1 MHDNPLFQ
9 AGIKSSLKDDPQFSI
24 LRTINQNYVKR
35 QFTRIQYQGFSTVSA
50 LQAEYGWNA
59 QVPVSVD
66 HIRSKAVYYSTQF
79 YVRCF
84 SDSNWKL
91 KFEPWAD
98 DYSHRIYF
106 T

>member
-1 MHDNPLFQ
+1 MTLSFQ
-9 AGIKSSLKDDPQFSI
+9 FFGLLTKTTSNVSLREYNI
-24 LRTINQNYVKR
+24 R
-35 QFTRIQYQGFSTVSA
+35 VSA
-50 LQAEYGWNA
+50 QFQLYKLKRTSAG
-59 QVPVSVD
+59 VSRPD